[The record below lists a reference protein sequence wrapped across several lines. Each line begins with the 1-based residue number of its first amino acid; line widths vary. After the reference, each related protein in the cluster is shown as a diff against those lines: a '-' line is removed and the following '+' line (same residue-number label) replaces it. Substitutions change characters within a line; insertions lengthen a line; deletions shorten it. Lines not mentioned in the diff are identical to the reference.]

1 LPLLLTN
8 LCTRGTDT
16 LYSNLSM
23 LRNQLEYS
31 VLISVVVSV
40 SVSDDTH

>member
-8 LCTRGTDT
+8 FCTRGTGT

-23 LRNQLEYS
+23 LRNQL
-31 VLISVVVSV
+31 
-40 SVSDDTH
+40 